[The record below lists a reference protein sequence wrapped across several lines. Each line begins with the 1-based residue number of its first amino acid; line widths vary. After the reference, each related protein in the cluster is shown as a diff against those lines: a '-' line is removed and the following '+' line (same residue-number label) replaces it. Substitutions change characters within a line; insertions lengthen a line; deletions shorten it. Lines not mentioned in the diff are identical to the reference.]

1 MHGEVC
7 KLISAHDFPYRGGA
21 YLTQSDIEG
30 LKITLDPKASTGFWK
45 SSSSHI
51 RRALQDT
58 LEEIFTDQEI
68 TLNETN
74 ECKKNFIESHCPTI
88 DYAYTPSFE
97 YNRVL
102 KYLVYNGI
110 FRNGLLVDSSGDDL
124 FQSLGYVPVPPVFA
138 VSYCLDVFKASIF
151 TGTTYIWRLNRCSA
165 PPAIHTSP
173 SFLYSLNGHHV
184 QRRFC
189 AQNFGHCTIGL
200 KSFSDVPFKRPT
212 FACR

>member
-45 SSSSHI
+45 SSSSLI
-51 RRALQDT
+51 RRALQGT
-58 LEEIFTDQEI
+58 LEEIFINREI

-88 DYAYTPSFE
+88 DYAYKPSFE
-97 YNRVL
+97 YNRL
-102 KYLVYNGI
+102 LEYLVHNGM
-110 FRNGLLVDSSGDDL
+110 FRNGLLVDSLGDGL
-124 FQSLGYVPVPPVFA
+124 FQSLRYVPVPPIFA
-138 VSYCLDVFKASIF
+138 VSYCLHVFKASTF
-151 TGTTYIWRLNRCSA
+151 TGTTYIWRPTRCSA

-173 SFLYSLNGHHV
+173 SFLSSLNGHHV
-184 QRRFC
+184 QRSFY
-189 AQNFGHCTIGL
+189 AQNFGHYTIGL
-200 KSFSDVPFKRPT
+200 KSFSDVLFIRPT
-212 FACR
+212 SACR